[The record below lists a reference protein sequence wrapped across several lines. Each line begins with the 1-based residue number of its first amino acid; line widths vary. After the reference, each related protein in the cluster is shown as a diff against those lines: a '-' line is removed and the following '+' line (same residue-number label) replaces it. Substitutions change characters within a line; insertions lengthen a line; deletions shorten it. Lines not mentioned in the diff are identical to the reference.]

1 MRVESSVT
9 AVTWVPFAL
18 LDSMPSLPLGIAVA
32 HYDEPPG
39 ELLGDLDGLRAADAF
54 REANELRAWI
64 DVVDGRIA
72 GYGRGGRSLVGGAG
86 VDLGAGQI
94 AFPAVELPVIQPEPA
109 VEDRAVRFQQT
120 VGGRIGLP
128 APRVL
133 DDKPYFHVGSAT
145 AWTTLELVLRA
156 DGSSEGRLVA
166 SSPFPRHSVYDHEG
180 VLVDEQGVD
189 DYEAWHL
196 QSAGDSPWSD
206 DVVGLELDRELDRI
220 ALRSG
225 AKLQR
230 RRLGKNETLV
240 EQGEAGCDMFL
251 VVDGV
256 LDVDVDGQIVAQVGS
271 GALLGERAV
280 LGDGRR
286 TATLRAVRASR
297 VAILT
302 EATIADSLLPQLVA
316 ARRADQG

>member
-1 MRVESSVT
+1 
-9 AVTWVPFAL
+9 
-18 LDSMPSLPLGIAVA
+18 
-32 HYDEPPG
+32 
-39 ELLGDLDGLRAADAF
+39 
-54 REANELRAWI
+54 
-64 DVVDGRIA
+64 
-72 GYGRGGRSLVGGAG
+72 
-86 VDLGAGQI
+86 
-94 AFPAVELPVIQPEPA
+94 
-109 VEDRAVRFQQT
+109 
-120 VGGRIGLP
+120 
-128 APRVL
+128 
-133 DDKPYFHVGSAT
+133 
-145 AWTTLELVLRA
+145 
-156 DGSSEGRLVA
+156 
-166 SSPFPRHSVYDHEG
+166 
-180 VLVDEQGVD
+180 VD

-206 DVVGLELDRELDRI
+206 DVIGLELDRELDRI

-230 RRLGKNETLV
+230 RRLGRGETLV

-302 EATIADSLLPQLVA
+302 EATISDSLLPQLVA

>member
-1 MRVESSVT
+1 MRVESWVT

-18 LDSMPSLPLGIAVA
+18 LDSMPNLPIGIAVA
-32 HYDEPPG
+32 HHDEPPG
-39 ELLGDLDGLRAADAF
+39 ELLGDLDAMRVADAF

-64 DVVDGRIA
+64 EVVDGRIT
-72 GYGRGGRSLVGGAG
+72 GYGRGGRSLVGGAIL
-86 VDLGAGQI
+86 DLGAGQI
-94 AFPAVELPVIQPEPA
+94 AFPAVELPAIQPEPEL
-109 VEDRAVRFQQT
+109 EDGAVRFQQT

-128 APRVL
+128 APRAL

-166 SSPFPRHSVYDHEG
+166 SSPFPRHSVYDAEG

-189 DYEAWHL
+189 DYETWHT

-206 DVVGLELDRELDRI
+206 HVVGLELDRELDRI
-220 ALRSG
+220 AMRSG

-230 RRLGKNETLV
+230 RRLGKGETLV

-256 LDVDVDGQIVAQVGS
+256 LVVEVDGEIVAQVGS

-280 LGDGRR
+280 LGDGHR
-286 TATLRAVRASR
+286 TATLRATRASR
-297 VAILT
+297 VAILG
-302 EATIADSLLPQLVA
+302 EATIADSPLPRLVA